1 MILLAGPWLLVLL
14 HAITIEAA
22 FLGIWL
28 ILLLL
33 RSLVERLLLIALL
46 VPTDSGERVSLEV
59 HWLHIVV

>member
-1 MILLAGPWLLVLL
+1 MLLVTPGLLVLL

-22 FLGIWL
+22 FLDIWL

-46 VPTDSGERVSLEV
+46 VPTDGGERVSLEV